1 MIKNSADCKFI
12 CKVKH
17 YFYQQQCC
25 LKTATIACFFS
36 KKRAVL
42 RSLYASQFFGDE
54 EQVEALLGVVAYR
67 VVVHLYRCCQLGV
80 FFEQAAAV
88 YAI

>member
-12 CKVKH
+12 CKVKN
-17 YFYQQQCC
+17 YF
-25 LKTATIACFFS
+25 LSTAVLSENRYDCRFFE

-42 RSLYASQFFGDE
+42 RSLYASQFFGNE
-54 EQVEALLGVVAYR
+54 EQVEALLGVIAYR
-67 VVVHLYRCCQLGV
+67 VVGHLYRCCQLGI